1 MKRKNL
7 ENALVELVR
16 ELKPAPFPP
25 ENAAE
30 QWSVA
35 LDGAEETNSR
45 WQTYMS
51 AALKTARAFEIHCW
65 AEETECIC
73 KIASVITAVLAV
85 IAIIG
90 AVTVTG
96 SGFLDL
102 SNIARYFLIGFA
114 VVFGIAAVMTGRYG
128 WRSR

>member
-1 MKRKNL
+1 MK
-7 ENALVELVR
+7 
-16 ELKPAPFPP
+16 
-25 ENAAE
+25 
-30 QWSVA
+30 
-35 LDGAEETNSR
+35 
-45 WQTYMS
+45 
-51 AALKTARAFEIHCW
+51 KT
-65 AEETECIC
+65 IC

-85 IAIIG
+85 LAIIG

-128 WRSR
+128 WKSR

>member
-1 MKRKNL
+1 MKKN
-7 ENALVELVR
+7 
-16 ELKPAPFPP
+16 
-25 ENAAE
+25 
-30 QWSVA
+30 
-35 LDGAEETNSR
+35 
-45 WQTYMS
+45 
-51 AALKTARAFEIHCW
+51 
-65 AEETECIC
+65 IC

-85 IAIIG
+85 LAIIG

-128 WRSR
+128 WKSR

>member
-1 MKRKNL
+1 MKKN
-7 ENALVELVR
+7 
-16 ELKPAPFPP
+16 
-25 ENAAE
+25 
-30 QWSVA
+30 
-35 LDGAEETNSR
+35 
-45 WQTYMS
+45 
-51 AALKTARAFEIHCW
+51 
-65 AEETECIC
+65 IC
-73 KIASVITAVLAV
+73 KIASVIMAVLTV

>member
-1 MKRKNL
+1 MKKN
-7 ENALVELVR
+7 
-16 ELKPAPFPP
+16 
-25 ENAAE
+25 
-30 QWSVA
+30 
-35 LDGAEETNSR
+35 
-45 WQTYMS
+45 
-51 AALKTARAFEIHCW
+51 
-65 AEETECIC
+65 IC
-73 KIASVITAVLAV
+73 KIASVITAVLAI

>member
-1 MKRKNL
+1 MKKN
-7 ENALVELVR
+7 
-16 ELKPAPFPP
+16 
-25 ENAAE
+25 
-30 QWSVA
+30 
-35 LDGAEETNSR
+35 
-45 WQTYMS
+45 
-51 AALKTARAFEIHCW
+51 
-65 AEETECIC
+65 IC

-114 VVFGIAAVMTGRYG
+114 VVFGIAAVMIGRYG

>member
-1 MKRKNL
+1 MKKN
-7 ENALVELVR
+7 
-16 ELKPAPFPP
+16 
-25 ENAAE
+25 
-30 QWSVA
+30 
-35 LDGAEETNSR
+35 
-45 WQTYMS
+45 
-51 AALKTARAFEIHCW
+51 
-65 AEETECIC
+65 IC

>member
-1 MKRKNL
+1 MSPGKTLLRLIKPEMIWRITMKKN
-7 ENALVELVR
+7 
-16 ELKPAPFPP
+16 
-25 ENAAE
+25 
-30 QWSVA
+30 
-35 LDGAEETNSR
+35 
-45 WQTYMS
+45 
-51 AALKTARAFEIHCW
+51 
-65 AEETECIC
+65 IC

>member
-1 MKRKNL
+1 MKKN
-7 ENALVELVR
+7 
-16 ELKPAPFPP
+16 
-25 ENAAE
+25 
-30 QWSVA
+30 
-35 LDGAEETNSR
+35 
-45 WQTYMS
+45 
-51 AALKTARAFEIHCW
+51 
-65 AEETECIC
+65 IC

-128 WRSR
+128 WRAR

>member
-1 MKRKNL
+1 MKKN
-7 ENALVELVR
+7 
-16 ELKPAPFPP
+16 
-25 ENAAE
+25 
-30 QWSVA
+30 
-35 LDGAEETNSR
+35 
-45 WQTYMS
+45 
-51 AALKTARAFEIHCW
+51 
-65 AEETECIC
+65 IC

-90 AVTVTG
+90 AVTVMG

>member
-1 MKRKNL
+1 MKKN
-7 ENALVELVR
+7 
-16 ELKPAPFPP
+16 
-25 ENAAE
+25 
-30 QWSVA
+30 
-35 LDGAEETNSR
+35 
-45 WQTYMS
+45 
-51 AALKTARAFEIHCW
+51 
-65 AEETECIC
+65 IC

-114 VVFGIAAVMTGRYG
+114 VVFGIAAVITGRYG